1 MDQISATAFGSVIRS
16 LNWYNC
22 RNRTYGEQ
30 EYNTWSSQH
39 TNEITAIKTKI
50 TGFAFATLTKSI
62 ETYFNYLTLNGGIT
76 EAADLTFIKKF
87 DDLALIADSE
97 VLSKLQTEIF
107 NIPIITSALTE
118 SLAKLN
124 IKTPIVIDN
133 LTGEEEDLLDWFDS
147 FDRTAQSCGWNEGIK
162 GAKIANY
169 LKETALQVW
178 ENMLTADKTSY
189 EKIKKEIIKQLA
201 NEDALDEE
209 FHSKT
214 QKESEGIISYSY
226 TLIKL
231 ANRGF
236 PTMDKEERDKMIL
249 KKFIKSV
256 LPKYKQAFAIA
267 NPATLELAKDIAK
280 RTELATKEEETNRVL
295 LANSNNIEIRS
306 EPNKFHRESRKTY
319 YNNTSYRRD
328 QTPGEK
334 NHNPGRNRSPIT
346 CFNCGEKGHI
356 KRNCRS
362 ERKIS
367 RSKSPNAKFKK
378 CFNCGKLGH
387 IAANCWAKKN

>member
-1 MDQISATAFGSVIRS
+1 
-16 LNWYNC
+16 L
-22 RNRTYGEQ
+22 
-30 EYNTWSSQH
+30 
-39 TNEITAIKTKI
+39 
-50 TGFAFATLTKSI
+50 
-62 ETYFNYLTLNGGIT
+62 ETNGGIT
-76 EAADLTFIKKF
+76 EASDLNFIKKF

-97 VLSKLQTEIF
+97 VLSKLQTNIF
-107 NIPIITSALTE
+107 DLPTKPSALSE

-147 FDRTAQSCGWNEGIK
+147 FDRTAQSCGWSEGIK

-169 LKETALQVW
+169 LKATALQVW

-201 NEDALDEE
+201 NEDNLDEE
-209 FHSKT
+209 FHNKT

-236 PTMDKEERDKMIL
+236 PSMDKEEKDKMIL

-256 LPKYKQAFAIA
+256 LPKYKQAFARI
-267 NPATLELAKDIAK
+267 
-280 RTELATKEEETNRVL
+280 L
-295 LANSNNIEIRS
+295 LADSKNIETRS

-319 YNNTSYRRD
+319 YNKNSYQRN
-328 QTPGEK
+328 QTPGETT
-334 NHNPGRNRSPIT
+334 NNQGRNRSPIT

-362 ERKIS
+362 ERKMS
-367 RSKSPNAKFKK
+367 RSKSPNTRPQN
-378 CFNCGKLGH
+378 CFNCGKPGH
-387 IAANCWAKKN
+387 LAANCWTKKN

>member
-1 MDQISATAFGSVIRS
+1 MDQNSVTAFRSVIRS
-16 LNWYNC
+16 LNWYNS

-39 TNEITAIKTKI
+39 DANITAIKTKI
-50 TGFAFATLTKSI
+50 PGFAFSTLTKSI
-62 ETYFNYLTLNGGIT
+62 ETYFSHLETNGGIT
-76 EAADLTFIKKF
+76 EASDLNFIKKF

-97 VLSKLQTEIF
+97 VLSKLQTNIF
-107 NIPIITSALTE
+107 DLPTIPSALSE

-147 FDRTAQSCGWNEGIK
+147 FDRTAQSCGWSEGIK

-169 LKETALQVW
+169 LKATALQVW

-201 NEDALDEE
+201 NEDNFDEE
-209 FHSKT
+209 FHNKT

-236 PTMDKEERDKMIL
+236 PSMDKEEKDKMIL

-267 NPATLELAKDIAK
+267 NPTTLELAKDIAK
-280 RTELATKEEETNRVL
+280 RTELATKEEENNRIL
-295 LANSNNIEIRS
+295 LADSKNIETRS

-319 YNNTSYRRD
+319 YNKNSYQRN
-328 QTPGEK
+328 QTPGETT
-334 NHNPGRNRSPIT
+334 NNQGRNRSPIT

-362 ERKIS
+362 ERKMS
-367 RSKSPNAKFKK
+367 RSKSPNTRPQN
-378 CFNCGKLGH
+378 CFNCGKPGH
-387 IAANCWAKKN
+387 LAANCWTKKN